1 MVLVTPATDGN
12 EVTSDGT
19 KKKKLSN
26 IEKSDGRRLVEY
38 LVVVSSVPRK
48 PEVEGDAE
56 KGQEWNLGTSF
67 EDDDVEFL
75 HGFNPQITA
84 RYPLHDHEDNPLHE
98 NVTFFC
104 HPSGSIHLKKQ
115 NFMPKV
121 RELRT
126 FFSFK
131 ETKHCISHLYSIC
144 PHCFLFLFVCIGPLL
159 CCHWRIG

>member
-48 PEVEGDAE
+48 PEAEGDAE

-126 FFSFK
+126 FFFSSKKRHTAFLIY
-131 ETKHCISHLYSIC
+131 TQYVHTAF
-144 PHCFLFLFVCIGPLL
+144 CFCL
-159 CCHWRIG
+159 CV